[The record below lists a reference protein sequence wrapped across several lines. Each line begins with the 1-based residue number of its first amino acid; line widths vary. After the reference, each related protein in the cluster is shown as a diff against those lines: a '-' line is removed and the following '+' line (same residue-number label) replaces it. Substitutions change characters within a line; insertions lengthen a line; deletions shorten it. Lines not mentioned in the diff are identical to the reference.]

1 MENLISI
8 IVPVKNT
15 EQYLNDCLDSVIDQ
29 SYQNWELIAVDD
41 FSDDDCFQILN
52 EYAQKDSRIQV
63 YQNQTSGIIGA
74 LNLGYSKSSGEYITR
89 MDSDDI
95 MPSEKLS
102 NLRHS
107 LNEGGKGTVATG
119 MVQYFSDLPIS
130 KGYQQYEH
138 WLNHLTQSESN
149 FEDIYKECPI
159 ASPCWMVYRHDFEK
173 CGGFNSQQYPED
185 YDLCFRFYQA
195 GFRIKGS
202 LKTLHLWREH
212 QQRTSRISENYAM
225 DRFTDL
231 KLDYFLNI
239 EVQDQ
244 DTIVLWS
251 AGQKS
256 KELAKRL
263 LQKKQDF
270 RWVCT
275 NSKKIG
281 NQIYHVEIEDYK
293 NISQFSHPKV
303 IVPIAVQK
311 YQILINEFFTGINLV
326 RNRDYFFFS

>member
-8 IVPVKNT
+8 ILPVKNT
-15 EQYLNDCLDSVIDQ
+15 EMYLGECLDSIVNQ

-41 FSDDDCFQILN
+41 FSDDNCFQILK
-52 EYAQKDSRIQV
+52 EYSQNDSRIQT
-63 YQNQTSGIIGA
+63 YHNQTSGIIGA
-74 LNLGYSKSSGEYITR
+74 LNLGYSKSSGVFITR

-95 MPSEKLS
+95 MPADKLL
-102 NLRHS
+102 NLKQCLDS
-107 LNEGGKGTVATG
+107 GGAGFVATG

-130 KGYQQYEH
+130 DGYQQYEH
-138 WLNHLTQSESN
+138 WLNHLTKTASN
-149 FEDIYKECPI
+149 FDDIYKECPI
-159 ASPCWMVYRHDFEK
+159 ASPCWMVSRCDFEK
-173 CGGFNSQQYPED
+173 SGGFNSKKYPED
-185 YDLCFRFYQA
+185 YDLCFRFYRA
-195 GFRIKGS
+195 GFKIKAS
-202 LKTLHLWREH
+202 HQILHLWREYQH
-212 QQRTSRISENYAM
+212 RTSRISENYVM

-263 LQKKQDF
+263 LQIKQNF

-275 NSKKIG
+275 NPKKIG
-281 NQIYHVEIEDYK
+281 NQIYQVEIEDYQ
-293 NISQFSHPKV
+293 NIPQFSDPKV
-303 IVPIAVQK
+303 IVPIAIQK
-311 YQILINEFFTGINLV
+311 YQILINEFFTSINLV
-326 RNRDYFFFS
+326 RNQDYFFFS